1 MRNGLTNIKD
11 RLTVKTR
18 KDSARKHIVKGKR
31 NIDVD
36 SFDSGKY
43 WEERYVNGGNSGNGS
58 YGFLA
63 EYKKDFLNQF
73 IVENNINSLLE
84 YGCGDCNQ
92 LSMIDCD
99 EIIGVDVSK
108 TAIDICEKLLPNSKF
123 ITIQKGF
130 FPKLKTDLLLSLDV
144 IYHLIED
151 DVYEEYMTNIV
162 NHGSEFL
169 IIYSANFEKEGNF
182 SKHVKPRNF
191 TKHKLLNENYKLI
204 KMIKNKYKSTDHNV
218 GSFSDWYIFKIKKN
232 GN

>member
-11 RLTVKTR
+11 RSTVTTR
-18 KDSARKHIVKGKR
+18 KDLVRKHIAKGER

-36 SFDSGKY
+36 SFDSSKY

-73 IVENNINSLLE
+73 IVENNIKSLLE

-92 LSMIDCD
+92 LGMIECD
-99 EIIGVDVSK
+99 QIIGVDVSK
-108 TAIDICEKLLPNSKF
+108 TAIDICKKLLPNSEF

-169 IIYSANFEKEGNF
+169 IIYSANFEDDGNF

-191 TKHKLLNENYKLI
+191 TKHRLLNENYELI
-204 KMIKNKYKSTDHNV
+204 KIIENKYKSTDHNV
-218 GSFSDWYIFKIKKN
+218 GSFSDWYIFKHKK
-232 GN
+232 

>member
-1 MRNGLTNIKD
+1 MRSGLTNIKD
-11 RLTVKTR
+11 RLIVTTR
-18 KDSARKHIVKGKR
+18 KDSVRKHIAKGKR

-36 SFDSGKY
+36 FFDSSKY

-63 EYKKDFLNQF
+63 EYKRDFLNQF

-123 ITIQKGF
+123 ITISKGK
-130 FPKLKTDLLLSLDV
+130 FPKIKTDLLLSLDV

-151 DVYEEYMTNIV
+151 EVYDEYIKNIV

-169 IIYSANFEKEGNF
+169 IIYSANFEDDGNF

-191 TKHKLLNENYKLI
+191 TKHNLLNQSYKLLKI
-204 KMIKNKYKSTDHNV
+204 VKNKYKSIDHNS
-218 GSFSDWYIFKIKKN
+218 GSFSDWYIFKIKDK
-232 GN
+232 